1 MADFSKLSIG
11 EIKKAFADKKFS
23 SLDITKNLIELIKKN
38 DAGKTD
44 AFLEVFDEA
53 LAAAREADEKL
64 KEGRD
69 LPLLGVPIALKDNIL
84 VSGKHATAAS
94 KILEGFVSPYD
105 ATVVK
110 KLKDAGAVIIG
121 RTNMD
126 EFAMGSSTEN
136 SVYGPT
142 KNPHDLTRVPGG
154 SSGGSAVAVAAGFVP
169 VALGSDTGGSI
180 RQPAAFSGVVGL
192 KPSYGRVSRSGLIAL
207 ASSLD
212 QIGPFTRNV
221 ADAELVYKVIA
232 GRDPLDST
240 TLSDESF
247 PRKRKFSKT
256 IGIPR
261 EFIEIDGI
269 DESVK
274 KSFEEAVE
282 KFRAL
287 GYKIKDLKLPHLKY
301 SLAVYYI
308 IMPAEASSNLA
319 RFDGVKYGFHKAGK
333 DVIEDYF
340 ETRGA
345 GFGFETRGFGFG
357 PEPKRRII
365 LGTYVLSS
373 GYYDEY
379 YGSALEMKKLI
390 SEELAEA
397 FDKVDLILTPTTPTP
412 AFKLGEKT
420 KDPLSMYLA
429 DIFTVPA
436 NITGTPSIS
445 LPSGLADNLPLG
457 IELTAA
463 LGREDDLFWASKEF
477 LGE

>member
-1 MADFSKLSIG
+1 MTDFSKLSVE
-11 EIKKAFADKKFS
+11 EIKTGLIDKKFS
-23 SLDITKNLIELIKKN
+23 SFELTKNLLETIKKE
-38 DAGKTD
+38 DKDGID
-44 AFLEVFDEA
+44 AFLEIFDDA
-53 LAAAREADEKL
+53 LDASRERDERIAQGDK
-64 KEGRD
+64 
-69 LPLLGVPIALKDNIL
+69 LPLLGIPLALKDNIL
-84 VSGKHATAAS
+84 VSGKRASAGS
-94 KILEGFVSPYD
+94 KILENFVSSYD
-105 ATVVK
+105 ATVVT
-110 KLKDAGAVIIG
+110 KLKDAGAIIIG

-136 SVYGPT
+136 SAFGPT
-142 KNPHDLTRVPGG
+142 KNPFDRTRVPGG
-154 SSGGSAVAVAAGFVP
+154 SSGGSAAAVIAGFVP
-169 VALGSDTGGSI
+169 AALGSDTGGSI
-180 RQPAAFSGVVGL
+180 RQPAAFCGVVGL

-212 QIGPFTRNV
+212 QIGPFTKTV
-221 ADAELVYKVIA
+221 SDAELIYKVIQ
-232 GRDPLDST
+232 GEDRLDST
-240 TLSDESF
+240 TLSENDY
-247 PRKRKFSKT
+247 PRKKKFSKT

-269 DESVK
+269 DVDVK
-274 KSFEEAVE
+274 KNFEESVE

-308 IMPAEASSNLA
+308 LMPAEASSNLA
-319 RFDGVKYGFHKAGK
+319 RFDGVRYGFHKEGR

-340 ETRGA
+340 KTRGD
-345 GFGFETRGFGFG
+345 GFGS
-357 PEPKRRII
+357 EPKRRII

-379 YGSALEMKKLI
+379 YGSALEMKRLI
-390 SEELAEA
+390 TDELSKA
-397 FDKVDLILTPTTPTP
+397 FEDVDLILTPTTPTP

-436 NITGTPSIS
+436 NIAGLPSIS
-445 LPSGLADNLPLG
+445 LPSGFVAKLPLG

-463 LGREDDLFWASKEF
+463 LGREDDLFVAGKEF